1 MLILVPDSY
10 NYVPRGRGLELF
22 KLLCTSYLSGGRG
35 GRGGKRLFG
44 GILWISKR
52 LIFFSFFFVA

>member
-22 KLLCTSYLSGGRG
+22 KLLPPTSQVVEEVEEV
-35 GRGGKRLFG
+35 RGGKRLFG
-44 GILWISKR
+44 FLKG
-52 LIFFSFFFVA
+52 

>member
-22 KLLCTSYLSGGRG
+22 KLLPPTSQVVEEVRG
-35 GRGGKRLFG
+35 SLEVFFG
-44 GILWISKR
+44 FLKG
-52 LIFFSFFFVA
+52 